1 MRYGAPSSVWPS
13 PPWEAKTPR
22 GEHRNLAI
30 ARQWLLKNRA
40 ILLLLIPLVAAATAL
55 RWRLLTRKTRPRF
68 STWFATKPPFS
79 PEAVTEE
86 FAKLMKSEIYVD
98 LLPLLNSRA
107 IDLLENER
115 LLHQLVSLERRTS
128 RSGKDSIDHAPKA
141 HDDLANAAAGA
152 LVTAYKEPGFSNFNR
167 KLPQPNIGV
176 Y

>member
-1 MRYGAPSSVWPS
+1 MALQKQSYFAFVDPSGSS
-13 PPWEAKTPR
+13 SDSFT
-22 GEHRNLAI
+22 LAI
-30 ARQWLLKNRA
+30 AHKEGETE
-40 ILLLLIPLVAAATAL
+40 ILDVV
-55 RWRLLTRKTRPRF
+55 RER
-68 STWFATKPPFS
+68 KPPFS

-128 RSGKDSIDHAPKA
+128 RSGNDSIDHAPKA

>member
-1 MRYGAPSSVWPS
+1 MATQKQSYFAFVDPSGSS
-13 PPWEAKTPR
+13 SDSFT
-22 GEHRNLAI
+22 LAI
-30 ARQWLLKNRA
+30 AHKEGETE
-40 ILLLLIPLVAAATAL
+40 ILDVV
-55 RWRLLTRKTRPRF
+55 RER
-68 STWFATKPPFS
+68 KPPFS

>member
-1 MRYGAPSSVWPS
+1 MATQKQSYFAFVDPSGSS
-13 PPWEAKTPR
+13 SDSFT
-22 GEHRNLAI
+22 LAI
-30 ARQWLLKNRA
+30 AHKEGETE
-40 ILLLLIPLVAAATAL
+40 ILDVV
-55 RWRLLTRKTRPRF
+55 RER
-68 STWFATKPPFS
+68 KPPFS

-128 RSGKDSIDHAPKA
+128 RSGNDSIDHAPKA

>member
-1 MRYGAPSSVWPS
+1 MATQKQSYFAFVDPSGSS
-13 PPWEAKTPR
+13 SDSFT
-22 GEHRNLAI
+22 LAI
-30 ARQWLLKNRA
+30 AHKEGETE
-40 ILLLLIPLVAAATAL
+40 ILDVV
-55 RWRLLTRKTRPRF
+55 RER
-68 STWFATKPPFS
+68 KPPFS

-128 RSGKDSIDHAPKA
+128 RSGNDLIDHAPKA